1 MVTKK
6 ASAASA
12 SKKAG
17 FGETST
23 GASVKAAAKEVA
35 NLGGS
40 PIGQVTLT
48 YGQVLGG
55 WFRAF
60 VATDSR
66 SPYILATLAETRGV
80 PFATMYCGARNYR
93 GQNGVLITLFV
104 SGPIPPDVIVIVT
117 LMQEG
122 AARYAAP
129 ILYIGG

>member
-1 MVTKK
+1 MASKK
-6 ASAASA
+6 ASTASA

-17 FGETST
+17 FAETST
-23 GASVKAAAKEVA
+23 GASAKAASKAA
-35 NLGGS
+35 SSATTG

-48 YGQVLGG
+48 YNQVAGG

-93 GQNGVLITLFV
+93 GQSGVLITLFV
-104 SGPIPPDVIVIVT
+104 GGPIPPDASVVVT

-122 AARYAAP
+122 ARRYAPP
-129 ILYIGG
+129 ILYIGT

>member
-1 MVTKK
+1 MASKK
-6 ASAASA
+6 ASTARA

-17 FGETST
+17 FAETST
-23 GASVKAAAKEVA
+23 GASAKAAKAA
-35 NLGGS
+35 SSATTG

-48 YGQVLGG
+48 YSQVAGG

-93 GQNGVLITLFV
+93 GQSGVLITLFV
-104 SGPIPPDVIVIVT
+104 GGPIPPDASVVVT

-122 AARYAAP
+122 ARRYAP
-129 ILYIGG
+129 PVLYIGV